1 MEERVCNAVQA
12 FERSGFSCTY
22 FETSEQAVRYL
33 AEQTGGKT
41 VAFGGSMTLKEMH
54 ADEVLKQAGADVRW
68 HWNNDAF
75 CQDPDVYITS
85 ANALSE
91 QGAVV
96 NIDGACN
103 RVAGQLFGAQ
113 EYFVVCGV
121 NKLAPDLHA
130 ALYRAQNVA
139 APKNAQRLGRKTPCA
154 VKADKC
160 YHCSSPERICAAT
173 VILERP
179 PLSAKRY
186 EIVLIGQ
193 ELGY

>member
-1 MEERVCNAVQA
+1 MELQIQRAKEA
-12 FERSGFSCTY
+12 FEKNGFGCTY
-22 FETSEQAVRYL
+22 FETAEQAVNYL
-33 AEQTGGKT
+33 AEQVRGKT
-41 VAFGGSMTLKEMH
+41 VAFGGSMTLKEMN
-54 ADEVLKQAGADVRW
+54 ADKVLGAGADVRW
-68 HWNNDAF
+68 HWNGDAF
-75 CQDPDVYITS
+75 CQNADVYVTS

-121 NKLAPDLHA
+121 NKLASDLHA
-130 ALYRAQNVA
+130 ALYRAQNIA
-139 APKNAQRLGRKTPCA
+139 APKNAQRLGKKTPCA

-160 YHCSSPERICAAT
+160 YHCNSPERICCAT

-179 PLSAKRY
+179 PVSAKRY
-186 EIVLIGQ
+186 EIILIN
-193 ELGY
+193 ENLGY